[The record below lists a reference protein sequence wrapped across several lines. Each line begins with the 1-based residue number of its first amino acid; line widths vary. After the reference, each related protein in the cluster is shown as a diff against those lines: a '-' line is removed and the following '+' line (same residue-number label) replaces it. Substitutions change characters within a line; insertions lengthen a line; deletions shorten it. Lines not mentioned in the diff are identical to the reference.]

1 MSKIF
6 ARDLLSNK
14 QVMATD
20 GAEIG
25 ILSNIVMEIKG
36 GRLID
41 LLVTP
46 NTNLDTSRYKKEDS
60 YILMPFDSVSAV
72 RDYIIIDKMK
82 ARA

>member
-6 ARDLLSNK
+6 VRNLLSNK

-41 LLVTP
+41 LMVTP
-46 NTNLDTSRYKKEDS
+46 NTNFETSKYKKEDN

-72 RDYIIIDKMK
+72 RDYVIIDKIK
-82 ARA
+82 AKA